1 MATWDDV
8 RRIVATLPDTAEHPS
23 YGGRPSWRVRR
34 TAFVWERPLDAAD
47 RAALGA
53 LAPDEDEAILG
64 ARVDDEGVKAAL
76 IADEPHTYLTTPHFD
91 GYAVVLVRLERIS
104 AADLAELVE
113 DAWRTCAPRR
123 LVAELGGSSGEH
135 RAAPHADTSVAD
147 RTKDPPP

>member
-8 RRIVATLPDTAEHPS
+8 RRIIATLPDTEEHPS
-23 YGGRPSWRVRR
+23 YGGRPSWRVRH

-64 ARVDDEGVKAAL
+64 VRVDDEGVKAAL

-91 GYAVVLVRLERIS
+91 GYAVVLVRLQRIS
-104 AADLAELVE
+104 TVDLAELIE
-113 DAWRTCAPRR
+113 DAWRTRAPRA
-123 LVAELGGSSGEH
+123 LVAQLDASTVKQGLQPPANTSATN
-135 RAAPHADTSVAD
+135 RRKAPA
-147 RTKDPPP
+147 P